1 MKNDTVCRFC
11 GQILMDGS
19 ECNCAGAYAQRKIE
33 VQKAS
38 ARKAVEDIFGEG
50 SQDNG
55 FDPIMEEDFHA
66 LILIADLAAEKKI
79 NSATLVFPPNV
90 KAKITRG
97 SGGKVK
103 IERSEVRAT
112 KQEVEG

>member
-1 MKNDTVCRFC
+1 MENNLCRFC

-19 ECNCAGAYAQRKIE
+19 ECNCSSAYAQRKIE
-33 VQKAS
+33 VQKAA

-66 LILIADLAAEKKI
+66 LILIADLAAEKEDKFRY
-79 NSATLVFPPNV
+79 SRLPSQR
-90 KAKITRG
+90 K
-97 SGGKVK
+97 
-103 IERSEVRAT
+103 SEDHKRL
-112 KQEVEG
+112 GR

>member
-1 MKNDTVCRFC
+1 MERNNVCRFC
-11 GQILMDGS
+11 GQILMVGS

-33 VQKAS
+33 VQKSA

-50 SQDNG
+50 SADNG
-55 FDPIMEEDFHA
+55 FDPIMEENFHA
-66 LILIADLAAEKKI
+66 LILIADLTAEKKI
-79 NSATLVFPPNV
+79 SSATLVFPPNV

-103 IERSEVRAT
+103 IERSEVRAA

>member
-1 MKNDTVCRFC
+1 MERNNVCRFC

-19 ECNCAGAYAQRKIE
+19 ECNCFGACAQIIR
-33 VQKAS
+33 
-38 ARKAVEDIFGEG
+38 
-50 SQDNG
+50 
-55 FDPIMEEDFHA
+55 
-66 LILIADLAAEKKI
+66 ADLVAEKKI